1 MSPAPHFTPSPAPA
15 PAPVRGRWPRRAV
28 LTGGMA
34 GIGTALLGCAM
45 PPSSAGADV
54 HAPASAPSPTR
65 PAPSPEPG
73 ADERT
78 VKQLVSLEAEFGGRL
93 GVYGLDTG
101 SGREVRHRADERFLL
116 CSTHKALAVA
126 AILRVRRLRPG
137 LLDTVIHYDSS
148 QVVVNSPV
156 TSEHIG
162 EGMTVSALCDAAV
175 TVSDNTAA
183 NLLVHVLGG
192 PAAVTRFVR
201 TLGDPVTRVD
211 RGEPAL
217 NEATGDLDTTTPAHI
232 GADLR
237 ALTLGQALDPA
248 GRDLFMGW
256 LTANTTGGEEI
267 RAGLPA
273 GWRVA
278 DKTGSGNNGESNDI
292 AVVHPPG
299 RAPLI
304 IAVYTAPTDPDSTAG
319 SPTIAQAATIVS
331 KALVPGV

>member
-1 MSPAPHFTPSPAPA
+1 MPPTYHFPVPSTPDAPDPGA

-45 PPSSAGADV
+45 PPSSAARTPTPTKT
-54 HAPASAPSPTR
+54 APP
-65 PAPSPEPG
+65 PAPG
-73 ADERT
+73 GTAQAER
-78 VKQLVSLEAEFGGRL
+78 QLASLEAQFGGRL

-101 SGREVRHRADERFLL
+101 TGREVRHRADERFLL

-126 AILRVRRLRPG
+126 AILRARRLRPG

-148 QVVVNSPV
+148 QVLSNSPV
-156 TSEHIG
+156 TGEHID
-162 EGMTVSALCDAAV
+162 EGMTVSALCDAAI

-192 PAAVTRFVR
+192 PRAVTRFVS
-201 TLGDPVTRVD
+201 TLGDPVTRID
-211 RGEPAL
+211 RTEPAL
-217 NEATGDLDTTTPAHI
+217 NEANGDLDTTTPAHI

-248 GRDLFMGW
+248 GRDVLVGR

-267 RAGLPA
+267 RAGVPA

-292 AVVHPPG
+292 AVLYPPG

-304 IAVYTAPTDPDSTAG
+304 LAVYTAPTDPGSTAG
-319 SPTIAQAATIVS
+319 SPTIARAARIVAS
-331 KALVPGV
+331 ALVPGA